1 MVAKNLIMASI
12 RASKYFEVAAA
23 ANKVMRL
30 DTADQGALLE
40 VIADY
45 FTDPSYC
52 DYESSY
58 SGESE
63 IDSDTETTEECK

>member
-1 MVAKNLIMASI
+1 MMASI
-12 RASKYFEVAAA
+12 RASKSFEVAAA
-23 ANKVMRL
+23 VNKVMRL

-52 DYESSY
+52 DDESSY

-63 IDSDTETTEECK
+63 IDSDSETTGECK